1 MNKQLERK
9 EIEIKPELYTL
20 LCVVA
25 DKTRNDIVPYYISL
39 IRDRASDEEVI
50 RVNQLILT
58 KWTHRGLLYIKDKA
72 WRFLGYDYH

>member
-1 MNKQLERK
+1 MNKQLDSK
-9 EIEIKPELYTL
+9 NADIKPELYKL

-39 IRDRASDEEVI
+39 IRDRASGEEVI

-58 KWTHRGLLYIKDKA
+58 KWTKSGLLYIKDKA
-72 WRFLGYDYH
+72 WRFLGYDYQ